1 MLGTSPSGGDKKQGE
16 GAFIQGSL
24 QTEGLWDL
32 GYVLEDHLWGWD
44 GELQT
49 PKDETE
55 SLSTLWCKK
64 SHFTL

>member
-49 PKDETE
+49 PKDEAG
-55 SLSTLWCKK
+55 SL
-64 SHFTL
+64 